1 MHYQKA
7 TVLWT
12 YHRRKQT
19 KYNPTLKEIEEWD
32 ERLWKRFDQHLVPK
46 MTAAG
51 ITPIDKATKSRV
63 VALAAVSKGGGNA
76 KKMVHNGCRFYKNT
90 WGLF

>member
-1 MHYQKA
+1 MHYQEA

-12 YHRRKQT
+12 YHRTKQT

-46 MTAAG
+46 MTAFASVV
-51 ITPIDKATKSRV
+51 IRSHPFFARV
-63 VALAAVSKGGGNA
+63 LRSGS
-76 KKMVHNGCRFYKNT
+76 
-90 WGLF
+90 